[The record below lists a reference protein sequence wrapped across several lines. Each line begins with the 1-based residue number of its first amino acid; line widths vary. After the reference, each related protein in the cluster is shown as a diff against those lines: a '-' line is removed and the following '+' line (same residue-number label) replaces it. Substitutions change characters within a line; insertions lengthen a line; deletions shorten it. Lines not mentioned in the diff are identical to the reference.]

1 MLQKCLIIYFLVV
14 PVFSL
19 ASEPPEKEFLCLQLS
34 PGIQRTRIVEDLYR
48 PVLVTDFS
56 LMKRIQKENTFHQYG
71 FIASSGIVNGHRI
84 PDTDSV
90 SIYKGV
96 GPVFGFGYQP
106 EKKQFGF
113 DLSGSYL
120 FARRSSDFMSPAFS
134 YTLKV
139 ILNASY
145 HGQFFLR
152 FTQTM
157 VQSDEP
163 QFIYQGG
170 FGLQILID

>member
-1 MLQKCLIIYFLVV
+1 MPQKCWILFLLLF
-14 PVFSL
+14 PEFSF
-19 ASEPPEKEFLCLQLS
+19 ASEPPEKDFLCLQLS
-34 PGIQRTRIVEDLYR
+34 PGIQRTRIIDDLYR
-48 PVLVTDFS
+48 PVILADIS
-56 LMKRIQKENTFHQYG
+56 IMKRTQKENIFHQYG
-71 FIASSGIVNGHRI
+71 LIGASGIMNSQGV

-90 SIYKGV
+90 SYFKGV
-96 GPVFGFGYQP
+96 GPVFGIGYQP
-106 EKKQFGF
+106 EKKQLGF

-120 FARRSSDFMSPAFS
+120 FARRSSDYLSPAFS

-145 HGQFFLR
+145 HGQLFLR

-157 VQSDEP
+157 IQWDEP

-170 FGLQILID
+170 LGLQILID